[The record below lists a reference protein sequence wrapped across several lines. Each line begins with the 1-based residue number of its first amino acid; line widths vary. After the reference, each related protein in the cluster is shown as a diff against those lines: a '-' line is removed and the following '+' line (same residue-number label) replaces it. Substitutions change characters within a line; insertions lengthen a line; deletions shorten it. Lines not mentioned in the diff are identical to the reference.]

1 MGKTS
6 RQKPIQFSVVDTSKV
21 LQSCKNKLKP
31 LLDKRELDFIS
42 LQQDSHRY
50 IFALIAKDSSSLIT
64 TDDRGNTHYIVPL
77 LSTISSFYWLNIS
90 LTFLPVFSQS
100 KQKVNPKSFQFSG
113 VSIRVFKGL
122 ATENKKEPLLRAEW
136 DILKDDNNHAQPHW
150 HVYKSFQ
157 IRNLNATASDFESLI
172 EADEVQ
178 DFGTFVEKFNSGE
191 RENDFQEDLGQNN
204 TENEQASLKE
214 NDWDFETKF
223 HFAMASQWH
232 VSGGTHRI
240 VIDQEALLYSWLVGC
255 VQYIKEQLLYVSGG
269 R

>member
-6 RQKPIQFSVVDTSKV
+6 RQKPVQFPVGDTSKI

-31 LLDKRELDFIS
+31 LLDKRELNFIP
-42 LQQDSHRY
+42 LQQDSQRH
-50 IFALIAKDSSSLIT
+50 IFALIAKDSSNLIT
-64 TDDRGNTHYIVPL
+64 TDDRSNRHHIVPL
-77 LSTISSFYWLNIS
+77 LSTISGTYWLNIS
-90 LTFLPVFSQS
+90 LTFLPMFSQS
-100 KQKVNPKSFQFSG
+100 KQKTAPQSFQFSG

-136 DILKDDNNHAQPHW
+136 DILKDNNNHAQPHW

-178 DFGTFVEKFNSGE
+178 DFGTCAEKFNSGE

-232 VSGGTHRI
+232 VNGGTHRI
-240 VIDQEALLYSWLVGC
+240 VIDQEALLYSWLAGC

>member
-6 RQKPIQFSVVDTSKV
+6 RQKPVQFSVVDIGKV

-42 LQQDSHRY
+42 LQPDSHRY
-50 IFALIAKDSSSLIT
+50 IFALITKDSNSLIT
-64 TDDRGNTHYIVPL
+64 TDDRGNRHHIIPL
-77 LSTISSFYWLNIS
+77 LSTISGIYWLNIS

-100 KQKVNPKSFQFSG
+100 KQKVNPQSFQFSG

-157 IRNLNATASDFESLI
+157 IRNLNTTASDFESLI

-178 DFGTFVEKFNSGE
+178 DFGTFVEKLNSNE
-191 RENDFQEDLGQNN
+191 RENDFQESLEQSN
-204 TENEQASLKE
+204 TENGQVSLKE
-214 NDWDFETKF
+214 NDWDFATKF

-232 VSGGTHRI
+232 VTGGTHRI
-240 VIDQEALLYSWLVGC
+240 VIDQEALLYSWLAGC